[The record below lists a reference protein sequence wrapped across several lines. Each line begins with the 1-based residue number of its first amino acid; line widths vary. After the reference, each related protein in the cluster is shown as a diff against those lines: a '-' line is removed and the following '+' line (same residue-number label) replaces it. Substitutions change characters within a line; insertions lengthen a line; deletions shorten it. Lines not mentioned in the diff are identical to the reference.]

1 MLLSRL
7 FILLFLFTSF
17 SFSYS
22 YAASVQDYLP
32 TQASFDPLIPLPKQT
47 LGFEIGQRHVRH
59 DQLRQYFS
67 ILAQSSK
74 RIKITTIGQTPQ
86 LREQFLVTISN
97 EKNLANL
104 ANLDDILVKRN
115 THKKNHN

>member
-7 FILLFLFTSF
+7 FILLFLFT

-32 TQASFDPLIPLPKQT
+32 TQASFDLLIPLPKQT

-104 ANLDDILVKRN
+104 DDILVKRN